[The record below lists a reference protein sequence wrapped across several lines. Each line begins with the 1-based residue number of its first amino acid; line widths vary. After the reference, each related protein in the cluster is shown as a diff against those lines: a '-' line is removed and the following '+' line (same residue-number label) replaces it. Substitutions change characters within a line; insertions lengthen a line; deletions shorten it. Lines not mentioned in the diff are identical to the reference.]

1 MKTFL
6 LSLFLLFPFFAFPQS
21 EELGAELKQL
31 IRGKQATVGVAVIFN
46 GSELITI
53 NNIYRYPML
62 STMKFHQALA
72 VLDYVNRHGETLDKE
87 LLVSKDDLL
96 PGTHSPMRDAN
107 PNGNFTITIG
117 DLLKY
122 SVIRSD
128 NIASDILARHIG
140 GQRAVNDYIHKL
152 GIRDV
157 SITATEAEM
166 HEDVSNQYLNW
177 TTPSAAALTIET
189 FLQNNLFPE
198 GYKLFLQ
205 RAMTESETGKDKLF
219 AGLPKK
225 NVLLAHKTGSSDR
238 NEYGVKVGDNDMG
251 FVVLP
256 DGQYYTIAVFIMN
269 SRETDE
275 ANARLM
281 ADISRAVYRFFE
293 ENHGKEAAD

>member
-6 LSLFLLFPFFAFPQS
+6 LSLLLFFPVLAFPQS
-21 EELGAELKQL
+21 EELGTKLRQL
-31 IRGKQATVGVAVIFN
+31 IQGKQATVGVAVIFN
-46 GSELITI
+46 GSELITV
-53 NNIYRYPML
+53 NNRYHYPML

-72 VLDYVNRHGETLDKE
+72 VLDYIQRKGETLE
-87 LLVSKDDLL
+87 SEILVSKEDLL
-96 PGTHSPMRDAN
+96 PDTHSPMRDAN

-122 SVIRSD
+122 SIIRSD

-140 GQRAVNDYIHKL
+140 GQDVVNKYIHKL
-152 GIRDV
+152 GINDV
-157 SITATEAEM
+157 SISATEAEM
-166 HEDVSNQYLNW
+166 HEDIDNQYLNW

-205 RAMTESETGKDKLF
+205 RAMTESETGKDKLR

-225 NVLLAHKTGSSDR
+225 KVLLAHKTGSSDR
-238 NEYGVKVGDNDMG
+238 NEFGIKIGDNDMG

-256 DGQYYTIAVFIMN
+256 DGQYYTIAVFVMN
-269 SRETDE
+269 SHETDE
-275 ANARLM
+275 ANARLIS
-281 ADISRAVYRFFE
+281 DISRTVYQFF
-293 ENHGKEAAD
+293 KEHLLKETTD

>member
-6 LSLFLLFPFFAFPQS
+6 LSLLLFFPVLAFPQS
-21 EELGAELKQL
+21 EELGTELRQL
-31 IRGKQATVGVAVIFN
+31 IQGKQATVGVAVIFN
-46 GSELITI
+46 GSELITV
-53 NNIYRYPML
+53 NNRYHYPML

-72 VLDYVNRHGETLDKE
+72 VLDYIQRKGETLE
-87 LLVSKDDLL
+87 SEILVSKEDLL
-96 PGTHSPMRDAN
+96 PDTHSPMRDAN

-122 SVIRSD
+122 SIIRSD

-140 GQRAVNDYIHKL
+140 GQDVVNKYIHKL
-152 GIRDV
+152 GINDV
-157 SITATEAEM
+157 SISATEAEM
-166 HEDVSNQYLNW
+166 HEDIDNQYLNW

-205 RAMTESETGKDKLF
+205 RAMTESETGKDKLR

-225 NVLLAHKTGSSDR
+225 KVLLAHKTGSSDR
-238 NEYGVKVGDNDMG
+238 NEFGIKIGDNDMG

-256 DGQYYTIAVFIMN
+256 DGQYYTIAVFVMN
-269 SRETDE
+269 SHETDE
-275 ANARLM
+275 ANARLIS
-281 ADISRAVYRFFE
+281 DISRTVYQFF
-293 ENHGKEAAD
+293 KEHLPKETTD